1 MRSILVKKGWTRMD
15 KVAEFYARW
24 FVKKRA
30 PDYSD
35 AEAASEELANN
46 LLGVH
51 ESNKRDFWQSCVVK
65 FLRGKI
71 LHLSSQAHLQGEE
84 QMTLS
89 ELIAFLETQPI
100 EKSWKQPIASEA
112 GDEGIRRSA
121 AEAGELMLN
130 SPPPVAG
137 AILGATQG
145 KLR

>member
-1 MRSILVKKGWTRMD
+1 MD

-24 FVKKRA
+24 FAKKRA

-35 AEAASEELANN
+35 AEAASEELAND

-51 ESNKRDFWQSCVVK
+51 ESNKRDFWQSCAVK
-65 FLRGKI
+65 FLRGTI

-89 ELIAFLETQPI
+89 ELIAFLEAQPI
-100 EKSWKQPIASEA
+100 EKSWKQLIASEA
-112 GDEGIRRSA
+112 GDVRRSA

-137 AILGATQG
+137 AILGTVFSRLSEEA
-145 KLR
+145 RAA